1 MLLKFSRRNLIETTT
16 SSSDSDYYKYDTMKL
31 LDSKNNL
38 VKLLAMTK
46 VKRNLRLFNNQEL
59 DKNDRHV
66 LKGLFERR
74 PKEEDLK
81 E

>member
-1 MLLKFSRRNLIETTT
+1 
-16 SSSDSDYYKYDTMKL
+16 MKL

-38 VKLLAMTK
+38 VKLLAMSK
-46 VKRNLRLFNNQEL
+46 IKRNLRLFNKQDL

-74 PKEEDLK
+74 PKEEEIK
-81 E
+81 KI